1 MIKTKSIRM
10 QEQLKA
16 AYATK
21 HKGVKRRARR
31 DRIRFVDNL
40 EHEAEQT
47 ASHGEMNTVYKITK
61 QPCDKTT
68 QPVRIKDTND
78 KPSDGFNT
86 YRMSSTVLNHV
97 NQLALILLRKT
108 YILT

>member
-1 MIKTKSIRM
+1 MINTKSIRL
-10 QEQLKA
+10 QEQMKT
-16 AYATK
+16 AYTVK
-21 HKGVKRRARR
+21 DKEVKRSPRI
-31 DRIRFVDNL
+31 DRTFVDNFA
-40 EHEAEQT
+40 HEAEQA
-47 ASHGEMNTVYKITK
+47 ASYGEMNTVYKITK